1 MHVYGEF
8 SVCILSLAL
17 VLVDGKCT
25 ALVDGKM
32 RLRRRFHETPWFC
45 AAEMS
50 RVCMA

>member
-8 SVCILSLAL
+8 SLCILSL

-32 RLRRRFHETPWFC
+32 RLRRRYHETPWLC

-50 RVCMA
+50 SVCMA